1 MAMLIDR
8 RYNPFRDFEDIDR
21 SFFGDNSLAEFKTD
35 IRDIGDAYVMECD
48 LPGFR
53 KEDIALNLHD
63 KVLTIKAERH
73 SDFENAEKKGSYLRC
88 ERSFGSYTRSFDLT
102 GVDAVLHR
110 MYHSATVPEPAT
122 AFAHRCKEAGV
133 PCLFVT
139 PKPAAAYV
147 TAAHL
152 PGVWTSTPP
161 ESAFAKLLLTNGQD
175 FDTMTLQVNGN
186 R

>member
-88 ERSFGSYTRSFDLT
+88 ERSFGSYTRSFDVT
-102 GVDAVLHR
+102 GVDTTTKVR
-110 MYHSATVPEPAT
+110 
-122 AFAHRCKEAGV
+122 
-133 PCLFVT
+133 
-139 PKPAAAYV
+139 AA
-147 TAAHL
+147 
-152 PGVWTSTPP
+152 
-161 ESAFAKLLLTNGQD
+161 
-175 FDTMTLQVNGN
+175 
-186 R
+186 

>member
-73 SDFENAEKKGSYLRC
+73 SDFENAEKKGNEAIAKAYLEYLYSPAGQKIAADNFYRPRDAKVAA
-88 ERSFGSYTRSFDLT
+88 EYAKQFPSLKLVTIDKDFGGWKAAQPKFFNDGGVFDQI
-102 GVDAVLHR
+102 
-110 MYHSATVPEPAT
+110 YQ
-122 AFAHRCKEAGV
+122 AH
-133 PCLFVT
+133 
-139 PKPAAAYV
+139 
-147 TAAHL
+147 
-152 PGVWTSTPP
+152 
-161 ESAFAKLLLTNGQD
+161 
-175 FDTMTLQVNGN
+175 
-186 R
+186 

>member
-88 ERSFGSYTRSFDLT
+88 ERSFGSYTRSFDVT
-102 GVDAVLHR
+102 GVDTTKVR
-110 MYHSATVPEPAT
+110 
-122 AFAHRCKEAGV
+122 
-133 PCLFVT
+133 
-139 PKPAAAYV
+139 AAYNNGV
-147 TAAHL
+147 LAITLPKYVKPQPTAQ
-152 PGVWTSTPP
+152 TID
-161 ESAFAKLLLTNGQD
+161 ESFQSNIRGIYPCGEGAGYAGGIMSAAMDGLKVAEAIG
-175 FDTMTLQVNGN
+175 
-186 R
+186 RYAIESK

>member
-73 SDFENAEKKGSYLRC
+73 SDFENAEKKGSY
-88 ERSFGSYTRSFDLT
+88 TRSFDVT
-102 GVDAVLHR
+102 GVDTTKVR
-110 MYHSATVPEPAT
+110 
-122 AFAHRCKEAGV
+122 
-133 PCLFVT
+133 
-139 PKPAAAYV
+139 AAYNNGV
-147 TAAHL
+147 LAITLPKYVKPQPTAQ
-152 PGVWTSTPP
+152 TISI
-161 ESAFAKLLLTNGQD
+161 D
-175 FDTMTLQVNGN
+175 
-186 R
+186 